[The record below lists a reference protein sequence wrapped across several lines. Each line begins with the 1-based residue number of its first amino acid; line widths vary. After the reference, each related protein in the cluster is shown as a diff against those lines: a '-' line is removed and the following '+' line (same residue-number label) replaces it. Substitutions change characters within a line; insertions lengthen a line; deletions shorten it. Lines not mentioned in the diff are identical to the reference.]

1 MFNTFLLPE
10 NEMSLSLSSLLPFS
24 ADGVFGRCQ
33 KVPALDTDQYEVP
46 PVVLQRL
53 TATLQR
59 LSHTGRLA
67 WPKPCPGTGPGARA
81 HLGGLVGDEE
91 LQGLT
96 LPGVAMEKRG
106 LGAGR
111 LVHGRFR
118 QELEE
123 APWAAAWRGTMV
135 ILSCFRGRAGS
146 LFSAARRCPTLWLLS
161 LQKTSLPPSTVIMQ
175 VFVT

>member
-106 LGAGR
+106 L
-111 LVHGRFR
+111 V
-118 QELEE
+118 
-123 APWAAAWRGTMV
+123 
-135 ILSCFRGRAGS
+135 S
-146 LFSAARRCPTLWLLS
+146 
-161 LQKTSLPPSTVIMQ
+161 QKRN
-175 VFVT
+175 